1 VLWLVLASVVVPG
14 VTRVLGVLISVC
26 KVGCWLMRVVSAGLV
41 VRVSVG
47 TVPAVLVHAP
57 GLEPVMDV
65 RAVVEAGVDGCK
77 ELPVVLNVERMDVVS
92 PGWVVPVGPKEVL
105 GLLVV
110 DVMGVSVSLADVGP
124 SEMLV
129 DAVVL
134 GLVCRVVSLVV
145 VIWVWLVRDVG
156 GVVLVVRVDR
166 VGSVVDPEWE
176 GPVWGLLGD
185 RDCTW
190 EVALVVSTGVV

>member
-1 VLWLVLASVVVPG
+1 
-14 VTRVLGVLISVC
+14 
-26 KVGCWLMRVVSAGLV
+26 
-41 VRVSVG
+41 
-47 TVPAVLVHAP
+47 
-57 GLEPVMDV
+57 
-65 RAVVEAGVDGCK
+65 
-77 ELPVVLNVERMDVVS
+77 
-92 PGWVVPVGPKEVL
+92 
-105 GLLVV
+105 
-110 DVMGVSVSLADVGP
+110 MGVSVSLADVGP